1 MKKKYILDSVGLY
14 KGYLKFYTLET
25 LSVSIIIC
33 SLFLHRTHN
42 KSIKNS
48 GFLSPITF
56 NSKTEAIKLFLFSTT
71 GRCSSKYPLLTSCN
85 LSQSNMKCC
94 NVSFSSLHNLHILAD
109 SVPNS
114 LQFSFRVSDLA
125 LIIMFTLLLFK
136 TPFIVI

>member
-109 SVPNS
+109 TVVEFHTTRYYWG
-114 LQFSFRVSDLA
+114 LRGA
-125 LIIMFTLLLFK
+125 LYYVGIVQKRGFII
-136 TPFIVI
+136 IY